1 MKGDDT
7 QLSEVQG
14 DALLSVVVPVY
25 NGGPWM
31 ERCLDALLASDYRR
45 FEIIV
50 CDDGSTD
57 GGATAWACRER
68 GVEVLELDTN
78 SGPAAARNRGAERA
92 RGGILLFVDAD
103 VIVRRKTLSRV
114 AALLREQ
121 PAAAAVFG
129 SYDDAPEAA
138 NFISQYKNLLHHFTH
153 QQASM
158 RAETFWAGCGAVRR
172 AAFEAVGGF
181 DEREYRRPSIEDIE
195 LGQRLR
201 RAGLV
206 VVLDK
211 GLQVKHLK
219 RWTFRSLLAT
229 DIFRRALPWSRLILR
244 GDGALIDDLNLRVR
258 ERISA
263 ALVGLALV
271 LLALSCFTA
280 FTAFTAFNTFTG
292 ATLNAF
298 SAALLAGAAAALASV
313 FLLNL
318 RLFRFF
324 RERRGNAFA
333 AASFVM
339 LVLYYFYSG
348 TVFALCYCER
358 VFGKMFEAA
367 SPVRTE
373 AKMRRGRDA

>member
-7 QLSEVQG
+7 QLSEVKG

-25 NGGPWM
+25 NGGPQM
-31 ERCLDALLASDYRR
+31 ERCLDALLASDYRP

-57 GGATAWACRER
+57 GGATTAACRAR
-68 GVEVLELDTN
+68 GIEVLELDSN

-92 RGGILLFVDAD
+92 SGEILLFVDAD

-121 PAAAAVFG
+121 PTAAAVFG

-172 AAFEAVGGF
+172 EAFEAVGGF
-181 DEREYRRPSIEDIE
+181 DESVYRRPSIEDIE

-219 RWTFRSLLAT
+219 GWTLGSLLAT

-244 GDGALIDDLNLRVR
+244 GD
-258 ERISA
+258 A
-263 ALVGLALV
+263 A
-271 LLALSCFTA
+271 
-280 FTAFTAFNTFTG
+280 
-292 ATLNAF
+292 
-298 SAALLAGAAAALASV
+298 
-313 FLLNL
+313 
-318 RLFRFF
+318 R
-324 RERRGNAFA
+324 
-333 AASFVM
+333 
-339 LVLYYFYSG
+339 
-348 TVFALCYCER
+348 
-358 VFGKMFEAA
+358 
-367 SPVRTE
+367 
-373 AKMRRGRDA
+373 